1 MLPSDYEELK
11 RIDTILLCGICYEYM
26 DTTVITPCSHNY
38 CSLCI
43 RKYLHYKTQCPT
55 CFEEVFEKD
64 LRVNKALDEIKQY
77 FLVLKDKLA
86 KCVQSIQNDKLS
98 TSHCDSFKLTHHE
111 KNLVIA
117 KQPNVGY
124 ENTFNDEAQQCIT
137 TNVDKIVH
145 TLQDAGTALLSPSTS
160 KASKV
165 LSFFT
170 PKSKKV
176 ASQNVISDEEVVIC
190 PVCKVNISEKNIN
203 RHLDDCLKR
212 EIIKN
217 KPVKIKPKR
226 KPLPK
231 LVLSLMKEAEI
242 KKKLKEL
249 GLSHVGDRKALV
261 MRLQRYTTLYNAECD
276 KENPRSVS
284 ELLKLCDDEENLEK
298 KANKL
303 TFVKL
308 QVNRNTADNV
318 IEEERKK
325 YLEMHKSSFE
335 SLISKIKCT
344 ENPQKPSARRSILNE
359 NVAVE
364 ASSTHSTNSLNL
376 DLQSSDSDVECP
388 LQMYSSENPMN
399 FLNLE
404 LLSSNEGV
412 EDINNVIGKVEKE
425 KEEDGEKEEEEKL
438 ALANTSTG
446 FFYSEIEKA
455 NSSNNSHIFVNKRPI
470 VSHEV
475 PCSSNTSVNMKKT
488 CIEKDQTENN
498 KSTTKETQQEN
509 KDNLKEMQLE
519 DYASDFSSND
529 SIIYNSDFE
538 TLEKQIY
545 NIIKD
550 IDVKESVITKS
561 KPGKENIKRYKKRK
575 YDNAISEEANIST
588 KRNKLKI
595 QTNYLSEQ
603 NIQTFNGEHFEEAN
617 DIIENK
623 RSTRL
628 RKGREEQLA
637 SMACTPQRKSKRLLI
652 NNNHS
657 INSNTTER

>member
-86 KCVQSIQNDKLS
+86 KCVQSLQNDKLS
-98 TSHCDSFKLTHHE
+98 TSHCNSSKFMDHE
-111 KNLVIA
+111 NNLVIV

-124 ENTFNDEAQQCIT
+124 ENTFNDEAQRCIT

-145 TLQDAGTALLSPSTS
+145 TSQDSGTPLLSPSTS
-160 KASKV
+160 KAAKV

-176 ASQNVISDEEVVIC
+176 ASQNVNSDEVVIC
-190 PVCKVNISEKNIN
+190 PVCKVNVSEKNIN

-212 EIIKN
+212 EVIKN

-242 KKKLKEL
+242 KKKLREL

-276 KENPRSVS
+276 KENPRSVP
-284 ELLKLCDDEENLEK
+284 ELIKLCDDEENLEK
-298 KANKL
+298 KANQL

-325 YLEMHKSSFE
+325 YLEMNKNSFE
-335 SLISKIKCT
+335 SLISKIKCM
-344 ENPQKPSARRSILNE
+344 ENPKKPSARRSILNE

-364 ASSTHSTNSLNL
+364 ASSAYSTNSSNL
-376 DLQSSDSDVECP
+376 DLQNSDSDVECP

-399 FLNLE
+399 FFNSE
-404 LLSSNEGV
+404 LLSSNEEV
-412 EDINNVIGKVEKE
+412 KDINNVIDKVEKE
-425 KEEDGEKEEEEKL
+425 KEEDGEKEEEKL
-438 ALANTSTG
+438 ALANTSAG
-446 FFYSEIEKA
+446 FFYSEIEKT
-455 NSSNNSHIFVNKRPI
+455 NSNNNSHIFVNKCPI

-475 PCSSNTSVNMKKT
+475 PCSSNTSANMIET
-488 CIEKDQTENN
+488 CIEKDQMEKT
-498 KSTTKETQQEN
+498 KSTTKEMQQEN
-509 KDNLKEMQLE
+509 NDNLKEMQLE
-519 DYASDFSSND
+519 DYTSDFSSND

-538 TLEKQIY
+538 TFEKQIY

-575 YDNAISEEANIST
+575 YDNAICEEANVST
-588 KRNKLKI
+588 KRNKSKV
-595 QTNYLSEQ
+595 QTNFLSEQ

-617 DIIENK
+617 HIENK

-637 SMACTPQRKSKRLLI
+637 SGACTPQRKSKRLLI
-652 NNNHS
+652 NNNYS
-657 INSNTTER
+657 INNNTTER